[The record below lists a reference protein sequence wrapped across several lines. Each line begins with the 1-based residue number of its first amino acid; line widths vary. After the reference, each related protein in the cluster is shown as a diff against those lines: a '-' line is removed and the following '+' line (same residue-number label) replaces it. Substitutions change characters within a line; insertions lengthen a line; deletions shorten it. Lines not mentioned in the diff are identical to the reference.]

1 MDVELNETLSNFH
14 QNNCNGLTI
23 EKKASQGPRML
34 DFYGYLKTSSVI
46 VFYDFKTEYYKNF
59 V

>member
-23 EKKASQGPRML
+23 EKKASQGHPDVRFL
-34 DFYGYLKTSSVI
+34 WIFKNEFFYSIL
-46 VFYDFKTEYYKNF
+46 
-59 V
+59 